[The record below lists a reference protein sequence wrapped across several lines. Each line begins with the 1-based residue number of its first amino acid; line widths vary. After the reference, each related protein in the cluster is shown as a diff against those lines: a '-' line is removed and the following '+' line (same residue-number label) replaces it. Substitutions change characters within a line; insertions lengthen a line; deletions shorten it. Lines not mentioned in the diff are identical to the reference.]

1 MPIGPI
7 EERAE
12 NMQATQES
20 DEQEEQAQQPPSTP
34 VQETQQQA
42 LSTPVQQ
49 ALQDLSW
56 LRPSGLG
63 TSAAVLPGTQ
73 LGGCSGT
80 QPPTARLWRPQGGGT
95 VLSDPSAY
103 EERSWGDGSASPLYC
118 PRTERVDDR
127 LGDEVDMRLIA
138 WAAGLGCS
146 AEELDALRKV
156 RFGRLVML
164 AHSDIE
170 DPDALLV
177 AAQMNTAWWAA
188 DDYYAD
194 STEAGADPTLLPQRL
209 ILAMAAMDPVPP
221 AGDLTT
227 DLDEALQD
235 DLVLRMLSSAVEHTG
250 RHGSP
255 TQVQRACYA
264 TFSMFVSWNAYG
276 AWREAGTLPPA
287 WQYLAAR
294 QHDSFYT
301 SMVLIDAVGGYE
313 LPSALFYDPRVRR
326 AVMQAGTASVLVNDL
341 FSVAKDAAD
350 EKPVCN
356 LVSLI
361 ADDRGISI
369 AEATEITVALHNAFV
384 HEFEA
389 THRELAQVP
398 SLELQRFMRGV
409 RAWMGGGFE
418 WHATNPRYAAS

>member
-1 MPIGPI
+1 MY
-7 EERAE
+7 
-12 NMQATQES
+12 ATQRPGEHEDHPGIAS
-20 DEQEEQAQQPPSTP
+20 PQSP
-34 VQETQQQA
+34 A
-42 LSTPVQQ
+42 L
-49 ALQDLSW
+49 AW

-63 TSAAVLPGTQ
+63 TSAAVLTTTQ
-73 LGGCSGT
+73 TGGCTGA
-80 QPPTARLWRPQGGGT
+80 QPPTSRTARGLGVGGGW
-95 VLSDPSAY
+95 SDPSAY
-103 EERSWGDGSASPLYC
+103 AERPWGDGSASPLYC
-118 PRTERVDDR
+118 PRTERIDDR
-127 LGDEVDMRLIA
+127 LGDEVDERLIC

-146 AEELDALRKV
+146 TDELDALRKV

-164 AHSDIE
+164 THPDVA

-209 ILAMAAMDPVPP
+209 ILAMAALDPLPP
-221 AGDLTT
+221 AGDLSTG
-227 DLDEALQD
+227 LDQALGE
-235 DLVLRMLSSAVEHTG
+235 DLVLRMLGSAVEHLG

-276 AWREAGTLPPA
+276 AWREVGTFPPA

-301 SMVLIDAVGGYE
+301 SMTLIDAIGAYE
-313 LPSALFYDPRVRR
+313 LPAALFNDPRVRR
-326 AVMQAGTASVLVNDL
+326 ATLQAGTASVLVNDL
-341 FSVAKDAAD
+341 LSVARDAAD

-361 ADDRGISI
+361 AADRDCSL
-369 AEATEITVALHNAFV
+369 AEATEITVALHNDFV
-384 HEFEA
+384 REFEA
-389 THRELAQVP
+389 THRELSAVP
-398 SLELQRFMRGV
+398 SMELQRFLRGV
-409 RAWMGGGFE
+409 RAWMGGSFE
-418 WHATNPRYAAS
+418 WHATNPRYAAQPTATSA